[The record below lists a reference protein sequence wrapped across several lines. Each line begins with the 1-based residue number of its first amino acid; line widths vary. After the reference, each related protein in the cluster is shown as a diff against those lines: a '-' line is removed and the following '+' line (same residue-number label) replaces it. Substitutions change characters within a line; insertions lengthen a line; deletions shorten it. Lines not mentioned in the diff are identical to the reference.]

1 MQGSGGGIIVLD
13 EPHFT
18 STLRKVKTQKLQ
30 LEIDDAIENEPIKLR
45 RDVYIHL
52 KDIYDRVDKV
62 AKAEVDGA
70 RGVIHSIYEA
80 FDSEEIEDDDILDLV
95 STAKEFYSEIDRTQ
109 INIATPNIDS
119 VKKATKQI
127 AKAIQD
133 IGNVLDEDDPLT
145 ILMAF
150 SSDPLT
156 QVKPLVDLLAQ
167 LEKDA
172 VKVENNV
179 ASIPNG
185 TTIALLKP

>member
-1 MQGSGGGIIVLD
+1 M
-13 EPHFT
+13 
-18 STLRKVKTQKLQ
+18 
-30 LEIDDAIENEPIKLR
+30 
-45 RDVYIHL
+45 
-52 KDIYDRVDKV
+52 

-179 ASIPNG
+179 ASRESALGEGNDPMTLEG
-185 TTIALLKP
+185 RYTVELKTIEEDTETLNALR